1 MVSDS
6 AAISDLLLQC
16 GKEPIHIPG
25 SIQPFGILLTL
36 DAKDLAIRN
45 ISENAAGLWD
55 IPANDLIGRSF
66 ADLLSAEDLDCVRQ
80 FVDSDLVEEQSLRVS
95 LVLPGKAKGKEWEL
109 KAHHYLD
116 SLYLELEPAA
126 PVLSLSV
133 SNRFHMTIRDTVR
146 TLQSADSLQD
156 LCDRAAHQMRK
167 ATGFDRVMIYRFDK
181 DWHGVVTAEAR
192 SDEVAPYIGHHF
204 PASDI
209 PPQARAVFLQTWLR
223 MIPDVG
229 YTPSRVV
236 PDRQQPGSD
245 QPLDLGKTLLRSVSP
260 IHLEY
265 LRNMGVQASLTVS
278 LIDDGEL
285 WGLIACHHSQP
296 LLTSSDQRIVA
307 EMIGRIVSSQLRIK
321 EELENRQYRE
331 ELDHARIQV
340 MDLLEAEP
348 DLAGGLALHAGAMQ
362 GMTSAV
368 EGSIAVCYGNTWTR
382 VGDTPP
388 VAMLENLVSWLAESF
403 PEQTVFETHHLS
415 SYFPAA
421 AEYKRIAS
429 GLLAMSISRSARDYV
444 LWFRPEQSTTVTWA
458 GAPSKPVRQTGDIL
472 TVHPRKSFDSW
483 KEVVT
488 GMAAPWKGVE
498 IAAVGALR
506 NDITSLALKQEYS
519 KEQEARLRAERLSR
533 EKDEMV
539 MMVSH
544 DLKTPLNVIAMSYEF
559 IRRFHPGKE
568 PSVQRMVERGER
580 SMHMMSKLITNI
592 LDVAKIEAD
601 TLDVS
606 LKPESAI
613 SLSEEAVES
622 CYSLAREKGIELFAN
637 VPSEACK
644 VLCER
649 YRILQVLN
657 NLVSN
662 AVKFTARGGRVTIS
676 VHPEE
681 TEVMFMVSDTG
692 EGIPPENLESIFER
706 FWQAEEARHRG
717 TGLGLWISKGI
728 VEKHNGKI
736 WATSKLGAGS
746 SFCFTL
752 TRACNC
758 RTTDTASSN
767 HETRPDEGYDR
778 PNA

>member
-1 MVSDS
+1 M
-6 AAISDLLLQC
+6 QC

-25 SIQPFGILLTL
+25 AIQPFGILLTV
-36 DAKDLAIRN
+36 DAVGLSIQN
-45 ISENAAGLWD
+45 ISENAGALWQM
-55 IPANDLIGRSF
+55 PVSDLIGKPFSE
-66 ADLLSAEDLDCVRQ
+66 LLSADDLDSVRQ
-80 FVDSDLVEEQSLRVS
+80 FVDSELVEEQSLRVS
-95 LVLPGKAKGKEWEL
+95 LQLPHLHKVNEWEL
-109 KAHHYLD
+109 RAHHHLG
-116 SLYLELEPAA
+116 SLYLELEPAPPA
-126 PVLSLSV
+126 LSLSV
-133 SNRFHMTIRDTVR
+133 SNRFHTTIRDAVR
-146 TLQSADSLQD
+146 ALQSASGLQD
-156 LCDRAAHQMRK
+156 LCDRAAHQVRK

-192 SDEVAPYIGHHF
+192 SDEVAAYIGHHF

-223 MIPDVG
+223 MIPNVD

-285 WGLIACHHSQP
+285 WGLIACHHSTP
-296 LLTSSDQRIVA
+296 LLTSSDQRIAV

-321 EELENRQYRE
+321 EELEDREYRE
-331 ELDHARIQV
+331 ELSQARV
-340 MDLLEAEP
+340 RLMDLLESEP
-348 DLAGGLALHAGAMQ
+348 DLATALALHAPAMRE
-362 GMTSAV
+362 MTSAARSSV
-368 EGSIAVCYGNTWTR
+368 AVCYGNTWTR
-382 VGDTPP
+382 VGETPP

-403 PEQTVFETHHLS
+403 PDQTVFETSQLS

-421 AEYKRIAS
+421 AEHKELAS

-472 TVHPRKSFDSW
+472 TVHPRQSFDSW

-488 GMAAPWKGVE
+488 GSAAPWKTVE
-498 IAAVGALR
+498 TAAIEALR
-506 NDITSLALKQEYS
+506 HDIIALALKQEYS
-519 KEQEARLRAERLSR
+519 KEQEARLRAEQLSR

-559 IRRFHPGKE
+559 IRRFHPGKD

-580 SMHMMSKLITNI
+580 AMHMMNKLVTNI
-592 LDVAKIEAD
+592 LDVAKIEAG
-601 TLDVS
+601 TLDLD
-606 LKPESAI
+606 LKPESAE
-613 SLSEEAVES
+613 SLSQEAVES
-622 CYSLAREKGIELFAN
+622 CYSIATEKSIELTALEPLEN
-637 VPSEACK
+637 SRV
-644 VLCER
+644 VCER

-662 AVKFTARGGRVTIS
+662 AVKFTPHGGKVTIS
-676 VHPEE
+676 VHPHDC
-681 TEVMFMVSDTG
+681 EVLFKVSDTG

-706 FWQAEEARHRG
+706 FWQAEEAKHRG
-717 TGLGLWISKGI
+717 TGLGLWICKGI
-728 VEKHNGKI
+728 VERHNGKI
-736 WATSKLGAGS
+736 WATSEPGVGS
-746 SFCFTL
+746 TFCFTL
-752 TRACNC
+752 ASPC
-758 RTTDTASSN
+758 RCLADAASSRFR
-767 HETRPDEGYDR
+767 TRPDEGG
-778 PNA
+778 NHLQA

>member
-25 SIQPFGILLTL
+25 SIQPFGILLTV
-36 DAKDLAIRN
+36 DPEDLSIRN
-45 ISENAAGLWD
+45 VSENAAELWHM
-55 IPANDLIGRSF
+55 PAGDLVGRSF
-66 ADLLSAEDLDCVRQ
+66 AELLSAEDLDCVRQ
-80 FVDSDLVEEQSLRVS
+80 FIGSELLEEQSLRIS
-95 LVLPGKAKGKEWEL
+95 LALPDQVRNNEWEL
-109 KAHHYLD
+109 RAHHYLG
-116 SLYLELEPAA
+116 SLYLELEPAPPA
-126 PVLSLSV
+126 LSLSV
-133 SNRFHMTIRDTVR
+133 SSRFHTTVRDTVR
-146 TLQSADSLQD
+146 VLQNASSLQD
-156 LCDRAAHQMRK
+156 LCDRAAEQVRK

-181 DWHGVVTAEAR
+181 DWHGVVQAEAR
-192 SDEVAPYIGHHF
+192 SSEVASYIGHHF

-223 MIPDVG
+223 MIPDVN
-229 YTPSRVV
+229 YVPSRVV
-236 PDRQQPGSD
+236 PDCQERGSD

-278 LIDDGEL
+278 LVDDGEL
-285 WGLIACHHSQP
+285 WGLIACHHSTP
-296 LLTSSDQRIVA
+296 LLPSSDQRIVA
-307 EMIGRIVSSQLRIK
+307 EMIGRIVSSQLRIR
-321 EELENRQYRE
+321 EEHDDRQYRE
-331 ELDHARIQV
+331 ELGDTRMRV
-340 MDLLEAEP
+340 MDLLESEP
-348 DLAGGLALHAGAMQ
+348 DLATGLALHAPAMLD
-362 GMTSAV
+362 MTCAV
-368 EGSIAVCYGNTWTR
+368 AGSVAVCYGNTWTR

-388 VAMLENLVSWLAESF
+388 IAVLENLVSWLAETF
-403 PEQTVFETHHLS
+403 PDQTVFETSHLS

-421 AEYKRIAS
+421 AEHKEIAS

-472 TVHPRKSFDSW
+472 TVHPRQSFDSW

-488 GMAAPWKGVE
+488 GQSAPWRTVE
-498 IAAVGALR
+498 VAAVEALR
-506 NDITSLALKQEYS
+506 NDMTSLALKQEYS

-580 SMHMMSKLITNI
+580 AMHMMNKLITNI
-592 LDVAKIEAD
+592 LDVAKIEAG
-601 TLDVS
+601 TLDVE

-613 SLSEEAVES
+613 SLSQEAVEGN
-622 CYSLAREKGIELFAN
+622 YSLAGEKSIELAVA
-637 VPSEACK
+637 VPDESCS

-662 AVKFTARGGRVTIS
+662 AIKFTPRGGKVTIS
-676 VHPEE
+676 VQPEE
-681 TEVMFMVSDTG
+681 TEVLFKVSDTG
-692 EGIPPENLESIFER
+692 EGIPTENLESIFER
-706 FWQAEEARHRG
+706 FWQAEEAKHRG

-728 VEKHNGKI
+728 VERHNGKI
-736 WATSKLGAGS
+736 WATSELGAGS
-746 SFCFTL
+746 TFCFTL
-752 TRACNC
+752 ARAQCPG
-758 RTTDTASSN
+758 TASSGAV
-767 HETRPDEGYDR
+767 TRHDEGDDR
-778 PNA
+778 LHA